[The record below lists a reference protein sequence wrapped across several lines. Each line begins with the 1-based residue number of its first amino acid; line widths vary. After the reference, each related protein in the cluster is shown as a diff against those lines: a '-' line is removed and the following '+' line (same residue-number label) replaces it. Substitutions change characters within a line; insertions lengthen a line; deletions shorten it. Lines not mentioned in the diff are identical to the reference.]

1 MYTIVLY
8 CLTGRMLCCYTAI
21 NMAQTII
28 ALTSLKGGV
37 GKSTLA
43 VNLAGAL
50 ALNATTTLVD
60 EDPLQ
65 SCYRWA
71 QRDGHL
77 PMSVLLPEE
86 AQRAD
91 LGPSK
96 YLLVDT
102 EGRPRLEELQE
113 LVGSSSWTLIPCGT
127 SGLEI
132 DGTLRLV
139 ADLRKADTDLGKV
152 KVIVTKAPPVGTVGQ
167 QARDALREAGIP
179 VASSIVRNYVA
190 HQRAAELGVLV
201 KDVPDPRASQAWA
214 DVLELAMEVVG

>member
-1 MYTIVLY
+1 
-8 CLTGRMLCCYTAI
+8 
-21 NMAQTII
+21 MAQTVIS
-28 ALTSLKGGV
+28 LTSFKGGV

-43 VNLAGAL
+43 INLAGAL
-50 ALNATTTLVD
+50 ALNASTLLVD

-65 SCYRWA
+65 SCYQWA
-71 QRDGHL
+71 KHNGSL
-77 PMSVLLPEE
+77 PMPVLLPGEV
-86 AQRAD
+86 QNTD
-91 LGPSK
+91 LSGPR

-102 EGRPRLEELQE
+102 EGRPKLEDLSELIR
-113 LVGSSSWTLIPCGT
+113 SSTWTLIPCGT

-132 DGTLRLV
+132 DGTLRLIDALRN
-139 ADLRKADTDLGKV
+139 ADANLEKV
-152 KVIVTKAPPVGTVGQ
+152 KVVITKAPPVGTVGQ

-179 VASSIVRNYVA
+179 VANRVVRSYVA

>member
-1 MYTIVLY
+1 MT
-8 CLTGRMLCCYTAI
+8 T
-21 NMAQTII
+21 QTII

-50 ALNATTTLVD
+50 ALSAPTTLVD

-71 QRDGHL
+71 QRDGRL
-77 PMSVLLPEE
+77 PVPILLPRE
-86 AQRAD
+86 ARRAD
-91 LGPSK
+91 LLAASR

-102 EGRPRLEELQE
+102 EGRPRMVELVE
-113 LVGSSSWTLIPCGT
+113 LVGSSTWTLVPCGT

-132 DGTLRLV
+132 DATLRLV
-139 ADLRKADTDLGKV
+139 GELREAGADLGKV
-152 KVIVTKAPPVGTVGQ
+152 KVVITKAPPVGTIGL
-167 QARDALREAGIP
+167 QARDALREAGVP
-179 VASSIVRNYVA
+179 VANSVVRSYVA

-201 KDVPDPRASQAWA
+201 KDVPDPRAPQAWS
-214 DVLELAMEVVG
+214 DILELAMEVVG

>member
-1 MYTIVLY
+1 M
-8 CLTGRMLCCYTAI
+8 
-21 NMAQTII
+21 
-28 ALTSLKGGV
+28 SFKGGV

-50 ALNATTTLVD
+50 ALNAPTTLVD

-65 SCYRWA
+65 SCYQWA
-71 QRDGHL
+71 RRNGRL
-77 PMSVLLPEE
+77 PMPVLRPEE
-86 AQRAD
+86 ARSSD
-91 LGPSK
+91 LGASR

-102 EGRPRLEELQE
+102 EGRPKLEDLLELI
-113 LVGSSSWTLIPCGT
+113 SSSGWTLIPCGT

-132 DGTLRLV
+132 SGTLPLINS
-139 ADLRKADTDLGKV
+139 LRGAGAQLEKV
-152 KVIVTKAPPVGTVGQ
+152 KVVITKAPPVGTVGQ
-167 QARDALREAGIP
+167 QARDALREAEIP
-179 VASSIVRNYVA
+179 VANSVVRSYVA

>member
-1 MYTIVLY
+1 
-8 CLTGRMLCCYTAI
+8 
-21 NMAQTII
+21 MAQTSIS
-28 ALTSLKGGV
+28 LTSFKGGV

-50 ALNATTTLVD
+50 ALNGSTILVD

-65 SCYRWA
+65 SCYQWA
-71 QRDGHL
+71 QQNGRL
-77 PMSVLLPEE
+77 PMPVLLPEE
-86 AQRAD
+86 VHNRD
-91 LGPSK
+91 LSASR

-102 EGRPRLEELQE
+102 EGRPKREDLSELIR
-113 LVGSSSWTLIPCGT
+113 SSSWTLIPCGT

-132 DGTLRLV
+132 NGTLRLIN
-139 ADLRKADTDLGKV
+139 DLRSADVALEKV
-152 KVIVTKAPPVGTVGQ
+152 KVVITKAPPVGTVGQ

-179 VASSIVRNYVA
+179 VATSVVRSYVA
-190 HQRAAELGVLV
+190 HQKAAELGVLV

>member
-1 MYTIVLY
+1 V
-8 CLTGRMLCCYTAI
+8 
-21 NMAQTII
+21 AQTVIS
-28 ALTSLKGGV
+28 LTSFKGGV

-50 ALNATTTLVD
+50 ALNASTLLVD

-65 SCYRWA
+65 SCHQWA
-71 QRDGHL
+71 KQNGSL
-77 PMSVLLPEE
+77 PMPVLLPDEV
-86 AQRAD
+86 QKSD
-91 LGPSK
+91 LSASR

-102 EGRPRLEELQE
+102 EGRPKLEDLSELIR
-113 LVGSSSWTLIPCGT
+113 SSTWTLIPCGT

-132 DGTLRLV
+132 DGTLRLIDALRN
-139 ADLRKADTDLGKV
+139 ADAKLEKAKV
-152 KVIVTKAPPVGTVGQ
+152 VITKAPPVGTVGQ

-179 VASSIVRNYVA
+179 VANRVVRSYVA